1 MLDVELLQRL
11 ILPSPAQQENTSVFP
26 FHPHNNPLAFKDSDS
41 INKHAWW
48 PPPQRINEGS
58 LGPGTMNP
66 GQSKFYYVSY
76 ICTPVTWLVPSH
88 HARPNL
94 NNGDISVLIN
104 SVSTQSSS
112 HPKFPFFLFS
122 LGFSICLAH
131 THPACAAQPSPAENK
146 WFLTWL
152 LYLFLN
158 QISVLINRH
167 RQQQTGL
174 ERPEPMCV

>member
-26 FHPHNNPLAFKDSDS
+26 FHAHNNLLAFKDSDS
-41 INKHAWW
+41 INKHARW
-48 PPPQRINEGS
+48 PAPQRINEGS

-76 ICTPVTWLVPSH
+76 VCTPVTWLVPSH

-104 SVSTQSSS
+104 SVSTQSCR
-112 HPKFPFFLFS
+112 PTLNFPFSSFLLAFLFVS
-122 LGFSICLAH
+122 LFYLS
-131 THPACAAQPSPAENK
+131 QPSPAENR

-167 RQQQTGL
+167 WQQQTGL

>member
-26 FHPHNNPLAFKDSDS
+26 FHAHNNPLAFKDSDS

-76 ICTPVTWLVPSH
+76 VCTPVTWLVPSH

-94 NNGDISVLIN
+94 NNGDISVVVS
-104 SVSTQSSS
+104 SVSTQSCR
-112 HPKFPFFLFS
+112 PTLNFPFSSFLLAFLFV
-122 LGFSICLAH
+122 
-131 THPACAAQPSPAENK
+131 SPA
-146 WFLTWL
+146 FALPVLPSL
-152 LYLFLN
+152 LL
-158 QISVLINRH
+158 QKIN
-167 RQQQTGL
+167 GF
-174 ERPEPMCV
+174 